1 MKRFE
6 LVTKKVFRGD
16 LEEEFVIPGK
26 QNFPSSSQDIFP
38 TQTSN
43 AIEYILS
50 NTPVVLMPSSV
61 SAC

>member
-26 QNFPSSSQDIFP
+26 QNFPFSSLNNVS
-38 TQTSN
+38 TYASN
-43 AIEYILS
+43 VIECILS
-50 NTPVVLMPSSV
+50 DTLLGF
-61 SAC
+61 

>member
-26 QNFPSSSQDIFP
+26 KNFPFLARWTLSHSSTARDRI
-38 TQTSN
+38 
-43 AIEYILS
+43 
-50 NTPVVLMPSSV
+50 
-61 SAC
+61 

>member
-26 QNFPSSSQDIFP
+26 QISPFGSLDIFS
-38 TQTSN
+38 THALN
-43 AIEYILS
+43 VIECVLS
-50 NTPVVLMPSSV
+50 DPLLGS
-61 SAC
+61 